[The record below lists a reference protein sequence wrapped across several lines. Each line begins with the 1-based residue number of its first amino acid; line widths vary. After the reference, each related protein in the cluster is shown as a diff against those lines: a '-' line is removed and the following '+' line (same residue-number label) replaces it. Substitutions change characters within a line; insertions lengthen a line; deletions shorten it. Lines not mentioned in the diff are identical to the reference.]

1 MSGPRIIAEIPK
13 NAREMIRVSLG
24 EFHGR
29 AVLDCRIWYQ
39 PGDGDMRPGSKGLT
53 VAIRHL
59 PQLADALA
67 KAVLEAQESKLLP
80 NT

>member
-1 MSGPRIIAEIPK
+1 MTGPRIISEIPK
-13 NAREMIRVSLG
+13 NAMEAIRVSLSEYQG
-24 EFHGR
+24 Q
-29 AVLDCRIWYQ
+29 AVLDCRVWYRR
-39 PGDGDMRPGSKGLT
+39 GDGDMRPGPKGLT

-80 NT
+80 ET